1 LGLLNRK
8 KAYISPSKLNDYLLS
23 RTHPTGR
30 WKAEFFRSFGFDETN
45 AEILRESL
53 MSIAHSSDV
62 KEVVPSP
69 YDIKYI
75 IDGSIQSP
83 SGNFMYVRTVW
94 IIEKDDD
101 NPYLVTVYPL

>member
-1 LGLLNRK
+1 
-8 KAYISPSKLNDYLLS
+8 
-23 RTHPTGR
+23 
-30 WKAEFFRSFGFDETN
+30 
-45 AEILRESL
+45 